1 MYLSLKRDGL
11 NLHGRL
17 DAPELKSF
25 PVAILFHGFGGSIE
39 DYPESIFS
47 RIAKSL
53 VDKGIGVMRF
63 DFNGHGKSEG
73 TFTNMNIFNEINDAI
88 AILEYAKKQSYTKN
102 IYLIGHSQGG
112 VVAGMTAGLY
122 PEIVEKLV
130 LLAPAASLKTDA
142 QQGKCFHNRYDT
154 NNIPTSINVDGVHNV
169 GGHYFRIAKNLPIY
183 EITKNFTNPALAI
196 CGLKD
201 TVVSK
206 KSIEQYKKELNNC
219 HVEYMDVDHGLNGK
233 ETDNMIDL
241 IGEFLSEDV
250 PSPKPEEVFSI
261 DIKINHTEEVISS
274 PVSARIVSF
283 TGFCNSPLFK
293 GEIVH
298 DGADTQ
304 IITEGITSLSA
315 RYILK
320 GTDFT
325 GAPCSM
331 FIENNAASLS
341 DGEIITTPKILTDS
355 PALKYLEEAKLTGTV
370 IPADGGIKVIINKLL

>member
-11 NLHGRL
+11 TLHGRL
-17 DAPELKSF
+17 DAPKAKSF

-39 DYPESIFS
+39 DFPESVFS
-47 RIAKSL
+47 RITQKL
-53 VDKGIGVMRF
+53 VESGIGVMRF

-73 TFTNMNIFNEINDAI
+73 DFTSMNIFNEINDAI
-88 AILEYAKKQSYTKN
+88 AILEYAKKQSYTKC
-102 IYLIGHSQGG
+102 IYLMGHSQGG

-122 PEIVEKLV
+122 PDIVKKLV

-142 QQGKCFHNRYDT
+142 QQGRCFHNHYDT
-154 NNIPTSINVDGVHNV
+154 NSIPDAINVDGVHNV

-196 CGLKD
+196 CGLND
-201 TVVSK
+201 AVVSK
-206 KSIEQYKKELNNC
+206 KAIECYKKELNNC
-219 HVEYMDVDHGLNGK
+219 HVEYMDVDHGLNGNA
-233 ETDNMIDL
+233 TDNMIEL
-241 IGEFLSEDV
+241 IAEFLSTDLPLPKIEDV
-250 PSPKPEEVFSI
+250 LSI

-283 TGFCNSPLFK
+283 TGCCNSLLFK

-298 DGADTQ
+298 EGADTQ
-304 IITEGITSLSA
+304 IITETATSLSA

-320 GTDFT
+320 GTDFKGT
-325 GAPCSM
+325 PCSI
-331 FIENNAASLS
+331 FIENNGTSLS

-355 PALKYLEEAKLTGTV
+355 PALKFLEEAKLTGTI
-370 IPADGGIKVIINKLL
+370 IPADGGVKVIIKKYF